1 MSYISNAPKIR
12 VRRWL
17 AVAAA
22 AASLAAPATALG
34 VQQPDLPRG
43 IIGATND
50 DGGRGDALQ
59 GGLAH
64 RTKTE
69 LSQRVATPHAT
80 SADDDFSWA
89 DAGIGAGAVAAA
101 VALTGAG
108 LAIRRRTQAPA
119 QPAV

>member
-17 AVAAA
+17 AVAAV

-43 IIGATND
+43 IMGATND

-59 GGLAH
+59 
-64 RTKTE
+64 
-69 LSQRVATPHAT
+69 
-80 SADDDFSWA
+80 
-89 DAGIGAGAVAAA
+89 
-101 VALTGAG
+101 GAG